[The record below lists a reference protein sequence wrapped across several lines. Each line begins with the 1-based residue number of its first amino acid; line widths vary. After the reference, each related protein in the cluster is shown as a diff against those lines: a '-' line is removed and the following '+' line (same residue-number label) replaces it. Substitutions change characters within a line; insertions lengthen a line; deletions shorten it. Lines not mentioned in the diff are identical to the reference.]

1 MARLQAQAPA
11 AVDRLDDAVAGV
23 GIVPA
28 YQPIVALPDGV
39 TVGYE
44 ALARWPSLDDPRPQ
58 AVFEHAA
65 THGGLDGLDQTCI
78 TAGLGLA
85 LHNDLAPGTMLLVNC
100 EPTSTYVGPADDEV
114 LASARDRLRVTFEFT
129 ERSLLAHPRALLRKL
144 AEIRADG
151 FSVALDDVGAHP
163 DSLAML
169 DVVRPDIIKL
179 DLALVQSDPS
189 RDQARTLSAV
199 LAHHE
204 HTGAVILAEG
214 IENDDHLEQALAVGA
229 SLGQG
234 YKFGRASSL
243 DEHRA
248 AVPWSMPLERNVVS
262 LDSQSPFDLAS
273 RSLEPRTA
281 RKRTLLAFSRHIES
295 QARHAADPPM
305 LMTALQRATYFTP
318 RTKANYQ
325 AMATELPLVAVFGE
339 DLPDDLGHGVR
350 GVPLASDDP
359 LKLEW
364 TVVILGP
371 HTASA
376 LIARERDS
384 PDAEVADGDR
394 RFDVV
399 MTHDRSLV
407 TMCVRSLLDRMC

>member
-1 MARLQAQAPA
+1 MARLRWQAPSAVNSLDA
-11 AVDRLDDAVAGV
+11 AVGGV

-28 YQPIVALPDGV
+28 FQPVVALPDGV

-44 ALARWPSLDDPRPQ
+44 ALARWPSLDDPHPQ
-58 AVFEHAA
+58 AVFEHAT
-65 THGGLDGLDQTCI
+65 THGGLDALDQSCI
-78 TAGLGLA
+78 IAGIDLA
-85 LHNDLAPGTMLLVNC
+85 LRKHLAPGTMLLINC
-100 EPTSTYVGPADDEV
+100 EPTSTYVGPADDQV
-114 LASARDRLRVTFEFT
+114 LALARDRLLVTFEFT

-151 FSVALDDVGAHP
+151 FSIALDDVGAHP

-204 HTGAVILAEG
+204 RTGAVILAEG
-214 IENDDHLEQALAVGA
+214 IENDHHLEQAMALGA
-229 SLGQG
+229 DLGQG

-243 DEHRA
+243 DEHGD
-248 AVPWSMPLERNVVS
+248 AVPWSMPSARNVVVVDS
-262 LDSQSPFDLAS
+262 HSPFELASQSLQ
-273 RSLEPRTA
+273 PRTA
-281 RKRTLLAFSRHIES
+281 RKKTLLAFSRHIES

-305 LMTALQRATYFTP
+305 LMTALQRATYFSQA
-318 RTKANYQ
+318 TKANYQ
-325 AMATELPLVAVFGE
+325 AMAAELPLVAVFGE
-339 DLPDDLGHGVR
+339 DLPDDLGKGVR

-359 LKLEW
+359 LRLEW

-384 PDAEVADGDR
+384 PKAPVADEDR
-394 RFDVV
+394 RFDVM
-399 MTHDRSLV
+399 MTHDRALV
-407 TMCVRSLLDRMC
+407 TACVRSLLDRMC